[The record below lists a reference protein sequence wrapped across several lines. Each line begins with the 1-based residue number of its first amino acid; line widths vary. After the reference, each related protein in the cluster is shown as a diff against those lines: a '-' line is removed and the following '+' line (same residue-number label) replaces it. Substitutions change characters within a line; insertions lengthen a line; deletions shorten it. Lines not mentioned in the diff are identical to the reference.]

1 MKYYKG
7 FPEELKIGA
16 EGMTL
21 RDVERNMLALYWD
34 KALNDN
40 DKNFLMRQYKEER
53 MRHLDATFACS
64 AEELQQLKKVEAA
77 YLEAVQRMEATMKR
91 LAEREIQKMKQGLLA
106 ANYVH
111 LYLEIGNLE
120 DTESVYYSDEEL
132 DLWGVLCGE
141 DRRHEWFW
149 GVDRCSA
156 NIKNYEEVEARRP
169 EFLEQR
175 VRYKKD
181 TGKGSQNEQEDFDKA
196 FLLMKEKYYL
206 AWADMMRISRFDLT
220 VKLCY

>member
-16 EGMTL
+16 EGVTL
-21 RDVERNMLALYWD
+21 HDVERNMLVLYWD
-34 KALNDN
+34 KALNDS
-40 DKNFLMRQYKEER
+40 DKDFLMRQYKEER
-53 MRHLDATFACS
+53 MRHLDEIFTFA
-64 AEELQQLKKVEAA
+64 AEESQKLKEVEAV
-77 YLEAVQRMEATMKR
+77 YLEAVQRMEATKTR
-91 LAEREIQKMKQGLLA
+91 LAERELQKMKQGLLA

-120 DTESVYYSDEEL
+120 DTENVHYSDEEQ
-132 DLWGVLCGE
+132 DLWGILCGE

-156 NIKNYEEVEARRP
+156 NIKDYEEVEARRQK
-169 EFLEQR
+169 LWEQSAKR
-175 VRYKKD
+175 RKD
-181 TGKGSQNEQEDFDKA
+181 ADNTSQSGQESFDKD
-196 FLLMKEKYYL
+196 FLRMKEKYYL